1 MKKSNKIIAGIV
13 LGIFVIIG
21 GAYLTF
27 LIMNNAK
34 KYEETT
40 GVENRK
46 RVEAMEEM
54 REESF
59 EKGGESTEVVNEPV
73 DKSIVTMA
81 DGSDGHSF
89 VTKYHNFYNDTLT
102 YGKLES
108 NAYDYERQAEAA
120 KEILSALNGL
130 QTTNDQLKA
139 DFEKI
144 KYEASLVAEEDQPN
158 MLRQL
163 HRLFHDL
170 DIYFNGYSYHQ
181 TWGVTDFTGE

>member
-1 MKKSNKIIAGIV
+1 MKKSNKIIVRIA
-13 LGIFVIIG
+13 LGIFVFIG
-21 GAYLTF
+21 GSYLTYW
-27 LIMNNAK
+27 IMNNAK
-34 KYEETT
+34 EYEETT

-81 DGSDGHSF
+81 DGSDGHTF
-89 VTKYHNFYNDTLT
+89 VSYYHDFYNETLT
-102 YGKLES
+102 YGKLEAS
-108 NAYDYERQAEAA
+108 DYNPERQAGFAQ
-120 KEILSALNGL
+120 EILSKLDGFE
-130 QTTNDQLKA
+130 TTNQELKL
-139 DFEKI
+139 DFDKI
-144 KYEASLVAEEDQPN
+144 KYEASLVTIEDHPET
-158 MLRQL
+158 LRQL